1 MEEKIIQD
9 LGIFSSRLNDNDMI
23 IISKYWMWK
32 WQKIYFVQGS
42 SRDRETGEIKEKL
55 KSTFLV
61 NI

>member
-9 LGIFSSRLNDNDMI
+9 LGIFSFRLNDNDMI
-23 IISKYWMWK
+23 IMSKYWMWK
-32 WQKIYFVQGS
+32 RHKIYFVQGS
-42 SRDRETGEIKEKL
+42 SRETGEIKEKL